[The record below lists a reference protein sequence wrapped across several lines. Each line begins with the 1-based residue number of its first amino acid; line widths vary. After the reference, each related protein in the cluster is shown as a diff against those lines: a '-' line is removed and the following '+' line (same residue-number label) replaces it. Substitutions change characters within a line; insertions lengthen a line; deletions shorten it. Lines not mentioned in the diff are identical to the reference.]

1 MLKDI
6 WSERHIYGVVI
17 LYRKDTDYALI
28 MGRINGVLLAFVNFI
43 LVVLWLPEVLS
54 AHGTVCFSHKLHS
67 SASIAHFRFLISAE
81 LKIVWLKEIFRLAQ
95 GGGELS
101 IFWVGNARP
110 AVDGKALSTL

>member
-1 MLKDI
+1 
-6 WSERHIYGVVI
+6 
-17 LYRKDTDYALI
+17 
-28 MGRINGVLLAFVNFI
+28 LLFVNFI

-54 AHGTVCFSHKLHS
+54 AHGTVCFLHKLHS

-101 IFWVGNARP
+101 IFGAGNARP
-110 AVDGKALSTL
+110 AADGKALNTL

>member
-1 MLKDI
+1 ML
-6 WSERHIYGVVI
+6 
-17 LYRKDTDYALI
+17 
-28 MGRINGVLLAFVNFI
+28 FVNFI

-95 GGGELS
+95 GGSELLT
-101 IFWVGNARP
+101 FWPGNVRP
-110 AVDGKALSTL
+110 AADGKALNTL